1 MRTKLEVAL
10 SRRRWRAVDA
20 EIVLSV
26 LAKSDCT
33 VTEFARRHGLR
44 RKRLQQWVDRQSPPS
59 MRSGSLS
66 EPADVPLLP
75 VRVVGTPTTGSL
87 SQSSTPVDGASLDVS
102 VGRGVIRVPHDFDE
116 VHLGRVVGVLVATC

>member
-10 SRRRWRAVDA
+10 SRRRWRSVDA
-20 EIVLSV
+20 EIVLSA
-26 LAKSDCT
+26 LARSDCT

-59 MRSGSLS
+59 TRSGSPS
-66 EPADVPLLP
+66 EPVDVPLLP
-75 VRVVGTPTTGSL
+75 VRVVGTSTTDTE
-87 SQSSTPVDGASLDVS
+87 SQSSIPVAGAMLDVS

>member
-1 MRTKLEVAL
+1 MQTKLEVAL

-20 EIVLSV
+20 EIVLSA
-26 LAKSDCT
+26 LARSDCT

-44 RKRLQQWVDRQSPPS
+44 RNRLQQWVDRQSPAS
-59 MRSGSLS
+59 MRSESPS
-66 EPADVPLLP
+66 EPVDVPLLP
-75 VRVVGTPTTGSL
+75 VRVVGASATESL
-87 SQSSTPVDGASLDVS
+87 SQSSTFVAGAALDVS